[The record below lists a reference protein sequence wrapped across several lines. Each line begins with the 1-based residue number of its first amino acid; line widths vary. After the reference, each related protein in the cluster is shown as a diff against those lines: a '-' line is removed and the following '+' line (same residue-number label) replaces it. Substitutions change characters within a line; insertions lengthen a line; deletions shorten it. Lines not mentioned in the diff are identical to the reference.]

1 MPILKPITKEELQA
15 LKKRE
20 DERRYWE
27 GIQRAVEDIYAGAQ
41 KAAKRGYTYYVYPC
55 YGMKEAGYRAI
66 QERVA
71 DLFPDSSVKYMEE
84 LDYTQIDC
92 GFEIPRGTGR
102 FIAAIIVDWA

>member
-1 MPILKPITKEELQA
+1 MTVLKPITKEELQA

-20 DERRYWE
+20 DDRRYWE
-27 GIQRAVEDIYAGAQ
+27 GIHRAVEDIYVGAQ

-55 YGMKEAGYRAI
+55 YGMKESAYTVI

-71 DLFPDSSVKYMEE
+71 DLFPDSSVKYLDE
-84 LDYTQIDC
+84 LDPTQVDC
-92 GFEIPRGTGR
+92 GVEIPRSSGR